1 MHHATVPTV
10 AAWKLFLASSLS
22 ILTLVAF
29 IVGTLP
35 TGIAVA
41 VFTLC
46 VLQGLWRGAT
56 ELAGLVIGMLLAAI
70 LAAPIGRLLEGLTSA
85 AAGTT
90 GLTNRFISIAAAA
103 LLITILCT
111 IIISL
116 ITRRFL
122 KDHQAWK
129 RWDSPA
135 GAALGAIEGSI
146 LAMLVFWVPLALAPI
161 AQSQLEAAASRQH
174 APHAA
179 GESQDDEPAPAQ
191 ALATTIVQFSKSVES
206 SAMGAVAQA
215 TNPVPGTQ
223 IMVLASDFAEVTR
236 NPHAMDHLLS
246 SPVLKEIQEM
256 PSLVRAMERIRED
269 PQLSQLVDSRGVSV
283 DTIRTVLASNV
294 FLDILDSSS
303 VIADLM
309 PRAEQL
315 ATAIAEAKAT
325 IDHPSSK

>member
-1 MHHATVPTV
+1 MHQATVPTV
-10 AAWKLFLASSLS
+10 AAWKLILASTLA
-22 ILTLVAF
+22 ILTVVAF

-35 TGIAVA
+35 TGIAA
-41 VFTLC
+41 ALFTLC

-56 ELAGLVIGMLLAAI
+56 ELAGLVIGMLLAAV

-90 GLTNRFISIAAAA
+90 GLTNRFTSIAAAA

-111 IIISL
+111 LIISL

-122 KDHQAWK
+122 KNHQAWK

-146 LAMLVFWVPLALAPI
+146 LAMLVFWVPLALAPV
-161 AQSQLEAAASRQH
+161 AKSQLEAAASRQQ
-174 APHAA
+174 AAHAA
-179 GESQDDEPAPAQ
+179 GETHDDEPASQ
-191 ALATTIVQFSKSVES
+191 ALATSIVQFSESVES

-236 NPHAMDHLLS
+236 DPHAMDHLLN
-246 SPVLKEIQEM
+246 SPVLKDIQEM

-294 FLDILDSSS
+294 FLDILDSTS

-309 PRAEQL
+309 PKAEQL
-315 ATAIAEAKAT
+315 AAAIAEAKAT
-325 IDHPSSK
+325 IDLPDSK

>member
-1 MHHATVPTV
+1 MHQATPI
-10 AAWKLFLASSLS
+10 APWKLFLASTLA

-29 IVGTLP
+29 FAGTLP
-35 TGIAVA
+35 TGIAA
-41 VFTLC
+41 ALFTLC
-46 VLQGLWRGAT
+46 ILQGLWRGAT
-56 ELAGLVIGMLLAAI
+56 ELAGLVIGMVLAAL

-90 GLTNRFISIAAAA
+90 GLTNRFASIAAAA

-111 IIISL
+111 LAFGL

-122 KDHQAWK
+122 KNHQAWK

-146 LAMLVFWVPLALAPI
+146 LAMLVFWVPLALAPV
-161 AQSQLEAAASRQH
+161 AKSQLEAAATRQQPQH
-174 APHAA
+174 AADNDA
-179 GESQDDEPAPAQ
+179 NNEPDSSQ
-191 ALATTIVQFSKSVES
+191 ALASSIVQFSQAVES
-206 SAMGAVAQA
+206 SSMGAVAQA

-236 NPHAMDHLLS
+236 DPAAMDHLLN

-294 FLDILDSSS
+294 FLDILDSTS

-309 PRAEQL
+309 PKAEQL

-325 IDHPSSK
+325 IDRASPK